1 MTLFKSIF
9 RLLWIGICA
18 LAMLSQTRFVL
29 GLPLAPDLLDGYVL
43 GSTVFAYG
51 FTHSDRRLKTV
62 SWLAGLFG
70 GACYALSAWPL
81 LSGSPPAQRTPEY
94 WPMTALLPL
103 LLWLLY
109 YGLQRPGTAGLRGV
123 PAAKPV
129 VVGLTWAIVTVLLP
143 LPAERWSEASIM
155 FSGRAIFIF
164 ALALA
169 YDLSDLVYDRRHG
182 LSTLAGRVG
191 ASGTFRFMDAALALA
206 FLCYCANFFLHVF
219 PLYATAAL
227 IASLVFSAWWL
238 RFLLRKSIS
247 TARQKLLIDALM
259 PLQLL
264 LIWLASFLEI

>member
-1 MTLFKSIF
+1 
-9 RLLWIGICA
+9 
-18 LAMLSQTRFVL
+18 MLSQTRFVL
-29 GLPLAPDLLDGYVL
+29 GLPLAPGLLDGYVL

-51 FTHSDRRLKTV
+51 FTHSDRRLKTA

-70 GACYALSAWPL
+70 GACYAVSAWALLSA
-81 LSGSPPAQRTPEY
+81 PAQHIPEY
-94 WPMTALLPL
+94 WPLAALLPL

-143 LPAERWSEASIM
+143 LPEEHWSEASIM
-155 FSGRAIFIF
+155 FSGRTLFIF

-169 YDLSDLVYDRRHG
+169 YDLSDLAYDRRHG
-182 LSTLAGRVG
+182 LATLAGKIG
-191 ASGTFRFMDAALALA
+191 AKGTFRLMDTALALA
-206 FLCYCANFFLHVF
+206 FLCYCTNFFLHVF

-238 RFLLRKSIS
+238 RFLLRKSFS
-247 TARQKLLIDALM
+247 TGRQKLLIDALM

-264 LIWLASFLEI
+264 LIWLASFLKI